1 MWRAPRVDYAG
12 SALRHAPELDVA
24 SPCQEGPARGLCHFA
39 RARSASIAVTWVGS
53 LGGPASSDCEIAF
66 RYATAQRARSRDVA
80 RWVRNNPDGT
90 VAAVFEGAPDG
101 VDALIAWCRS
111 GPAGARV
118 DDVRME
124 VEAPSGERGFWAG

>member
-1 MWRAPRVDYAG
+1 
-12 SALRHAPELDVA
+12 
-24 SPCQEGPARGLCHFA
+24 
-39 RARSASIAVTWVGS
+39 
-53 LGGPASSDCEIAF
+53 
-66 RYATAQRARSRDVA
+66 
-80 RWVRNNPDGT
+80 VRNNPDGT